1 RFREVFDECAD
12 LLTPELGVDLR
23 KILYPEGV
31 GSGAK
36 TTGVNLRA
44 LLGRA
49 SAEESPAEA
58 EASRRLRRT
67 ELAQP
72 AVFAVEYALARLLM
86 DMGLTPEARL
96 GFSVGEYVAACLSGV
111 FELRDALRLVARR
124 AQ

>member
-1 RFREVFDECAD
+1 AALEARDPRRLLGGTAESRDARPAFLFPGLGNHHVGMARDLYREEPRFREVFDECAD

-49 SAEESPAEA
+49 SSDESPAEA
-58 EASRRLRRT
+58 EAARRLRRT
-67 ELAQP
+67 
-72 AVFAVEYALARLLM
+72 
-86 DMGLTPEARL
+86 
-96 GFSVGEYVAACLSGV
+96 
-111 FELRDALRLVARR
+111 
-124 AQ
+124 